1 MKYRRGILALRRFEP
16 PHEGLIFRDQ
26 AGSARHNFSLG
37 RTDAL
42 QAGARRIH
50 FSEPERVRTT
60 EALLGSIDF
69 VLNSRLDNGMGLFFW
84 VLAAQGRVI
93 GTQDRVLGAPGGV
106 LGEFH

>member
-26 AGSARHNFSLG
+26 AGSARHHFSLG

-60 EALLGSIDF
+60 EALLGRTDSF
-69 VLNSRLDNGMGLFFW
+69 STLGWTTAW
-84 VLAAQGRVI
+84 VYSSGSLPLKVAS
-93 GTQDRVLGAPGGV
+93 
-106 LGEFH
+106 